1 MSILNLKK
9 ASVFKNKLL
18 TAEQKKHVTHNLKF
32 EDEPAKGA
40 ATASLNKNKANFK
53 YLSEMDMWH
62 GNAWATV
69 VDKNGQSEKHINLD
83 KALLEGA
90 LCLIRGSIVYYP
102 NPENPES
109 MARSVTSSDWWED
122 AHKCIN
128 NCDPAE
134 KLMHWNEFLS
144 DLQSKPENLQLS
156 DYFIFYDGASKEF
169 LSNLSDDIKTLENA
183 AIAFK
188 KATNE
193 ITEIII
199 NENKKIFTKLDN
211 LKNKELD
218 FSKGLSKSRNF
229 IKDFENFKITS
240 IKQIEKIKALAP
252 LVTIRELTSSKS
264 ISEIPAHTL
273 VQSFAHIITGFFLH
287 GEANKKLFADL
298 SESNNIQQGC
308 QTEKDVH
315 LNKQSALRH
324 AQQMNL
330 DLVDESLKNEKLII
344 KESKSDSALQ
354 ASLSKETHKDHNG
367 LMFSLLGGL
376 VALGFGAIYYIYQ
389 ENMYMEDFE
398 DLFYSIIGAVVM
410 IIIGG
415 FLFETGWG
423 ILLAVVGVISFFLTI
438 WESAFALSALAI
450 LGIFGLG
457 FFVLAG
463 SWDSIENALKKG
475 NIDKISKKITNLKN
489 SANNEIQARTQYAQ
503 TKKNEIK
510 ANFQNDLVD
519 LSSLSVPSVTYLKKT
534 FKNLDVAKG
543 FDYAAFKKEG
553 KALSKALS
561 TAEKNNEKNA
571 HILQDAILLQL
582 KNEITLADFQHD
594 LRKGTDSFDD
604 LLNKYEVL
612 LDELSKQANYV
623 EKIIEDTEKNID
635 GFGKAAAR
643 LNKINLK
650 EA

>member
-18 TAEQKKHVTHNLKF
+18 TTEQKKLVTHNLKF
-32 EDEPAKGA
+32 EDEPATGA
-40 ATASLNKNKANFK
+40 ATDSLNKNKANFK

-69 VDKNGQSEKHINLD
+69 IDMNGQSEKHINLD

-90 LCLIRGSIVYYP
+90 LCLIRGNIVYYP

-134 KLMHWNEFLS
+134 KLMHWNEYLS
-144 DLQSKPENLQLS
+144 DLQSNPENQTLS

-169 LSNLSDDIKTLENA
+169 LNYLSHDIKTLENA
-183 AIAFK
+183 AIAF
-188 KATNE
+188 
-193 ITEIII
+193 
-199 NENKKIFTKLDN
+199 N

-218 FSKGLSKSRNF
+218 FSKGLSRSRNF
-229 IKDFENFKITS
+229 IKDFEKFKKTS

-252 LVTIRELTSSKS
+252 LVTIREYILANDLPY
-264 ISEIPAHTL
+264 PATL
-273 VQSFAHIITGFFLH
+273 VQSFAQIITGFFLH

-298 SESNNIQQGC
+298 SESNNIRQDC
-308 QTEKDVH
+308 QTKKDVH
-315 LNKQSALRH
+315 LDKQSALKD
-324 AQQMNL
+324 AQQMEL
-330 DLVDESLKNEKLII
+330 GLVDESLKNEKLII
-344 KESKSDSALQ
+344 KGSKSDSALQ
-354 ASLSKETHKDHNG
+354 ASLSKETHKDHNA
-367 LMFSLLGGL
+367 LLFSLLGGL
-376 VALGFGAIYYIYQ
+376 VVLGFGLIYYIFQ
-389 ENMYMEDFE
+389 ENMYMEDFGE
-398 DLFYSIIGAVVM
+398 LFGTIIASIIM
-410 IIIGG
+410 TIIGG
-415 FLFETGWG
+415 FAFETGWG
-423 ILLAVVGVISFFLTI
+423 ILLAVAGVIVFFSTI

-450 LGIFGLG
+450 LGIFGLV
-457 FFVLAG
+457 FFVLVVN
-463 SWDSIENALKKG
+463 WDNIEGALKKG

-489 SANNEIQARTQYAQ
+489 SANNEIQASTQYAQ

-519 LSSLSVPSVTYLKKT
+519 LSRLSVPSVTDLKKT

-623 EKIIEDTEKNID
+623 EKIIEDTEKNLD
-635 GFGKAAAR
+635 GFGKAATR
-643 LNKINLK
+643 LNEINLK